1 MVKDVGCTHSLGPDF
16 NSARET
22 QGGLATKDT
31 GANFWGGRNGNN
43 GYNLGAFADIV
54 AAKECI
60 TETDDLVPKADLEAE
75 VGIRFLKCVVKGP

>member
-31 GANFWGGRNGNN
+31 GANFWGGRNGYN
-43 GYNLGAFADIV
+43 GYNLGTFADIV
-54 AAKECI
+54 AAKELCCGI
-60 TETDDLVPKADLEAE
+60 GLRPRRVQRRGEDL
-75 VGIRFLKCVVKGP
+75 